1 MSKQTSK
8 PRPGPGKRVAGAIY
22 DAVGNSVVVDAY
34 LPADAYEQVKRLQEQ
49 TSATQAAAFRSL
61 IFKGA
66 KSLGFSDSVSAIDAL
81 AAANGKASDARAV
94 HHLVRLGAG
103 LNPILINPPT
113 P

>member
-1 MSKQTSK
+1 MTKPTPK
-8 PRPGPGKRVAGAIY
+8 PRPGPGKRVTGAIY
-22 DAVGNSVVVDAY
+22 DGAGNSVVVDAY

-49 TSATQAAAFRSL
+49 TGDTQAGAFRSL

-81 AAANGKASDARAV
+81 AAANGGASDARVV